1 MPLYAI
7 LHSDIEG
14 LHEKSCTLVH
24 AGSPVEIAQ
33 HMLAHP
39 KQWQALLYQLYPD
52 DGDSRSLWQRI
63 QADKLTPET
72 LLALIDQTYCD
83 EPAEMMRIQPVQV
96 QSLDHVQVETRW
108 ISPDT
113 QDYLD
118 CVSGSHPVL
127 EVQPPSSST
136 IGELMT
142 AYTQLRR
149 RKGRELSAQLN
160 QMRQQVIAEFDSIRQ
175 QELEFTALQ
184 ETLLDQLRTHFA
196 FDARSILSTPE
207 FERFVRSMLMAG
219 AEEVGAT
226 PPLQVAQNPVEW
238 VLKTLPHPLQLQN
251 IQTTRPFKEHEITE
265 FFVAMQVSL
274 GDWFQFLSIPVGG
287 SKDGL
292 LVSYQSLYTTQQWI
306 EVSYQ
311 LQKNLAQ
318 LPIAPDLQLGLAQE
332 LVCLL
337 TYIGELFNVV
347 GIVDRLGNLR
357 I

>member
-24 AGSPVEIAQ
+24 AGSPIEIAQ

-39 KQWQALLYQLYPD
+39 KHWQALLYQLYPD
-52 DGDSRSLWQRI
+52 DRDSRSLWQRI

-83 EPAEMMRIQPVQV
+83 EPAEMMRIQPVQI

-136 IGELMT
+136 IGELMA
-142 AYTQLRR
+142 AYTRLRR
-149 RKGRELSAQLN
+149 CKGRELSAQLS
-160 QMRQQVIAEFDSIRQ
+160 QMRQQVVTEFAAIRQ
-175 QELEFTALQ
+175 REMEFTTLQ
-184 ETLLDQLRTHFA
+184 ESLLDQLRTHFA
-196 FDARSILSTPE
+196 FDARSLLTTTD
-207 FERFVRSMLMAG
+207 FERFVHSMLVAG
-219 AEEVGAT
+219 LEESGVT
-226 PPLQVAQNPVEW
+226 PPLQVAQDPADW
-238 VLKTLPHPLQLQN
+238 TLKTLPHPLQLQN
-251 IQTTRPFKEHEITE
+251 IQTIRPSKEPEITE
-265 FFVAMQVSL
+265 FFVEMQVSL
-274 GDWFQFLSIPVGG
+274 GDWSQFLYVPVGG

-292 LVSYQSLYTTQQWI
+292 SVSYQPLYTTQQWI

-318 LPIAPDLQLGLAQE
+318 LSIAPNLQLGLAQE

-337 TYIGELFNVV
+337 TYIGELFNVA
-347 GIVDRLGNLR
+347 GIVDRLDNLR
-357 I
+357 V

>member
-72 LLALIDQTYCD
+72 LLALINQTCCD
-83 EPAEMMRIQPVQV
+83 EPAEMVRIQPVQV
-96 QSLDHVQVETRW
+96 QSLNQVKVETRW
-108 ISPDT
+108 IGSDAS
-113 QDYLD
+113 DYLD
-118 CVSGSHPVL
+118 SMSGDPPVSSAQTL
-127 EVQPPSSST
+127 SSST
-136 IGELMT
+136 IEELL
-142 AYTQLRR
+142 AIYTQLRR

-175 QELEFTALQ
+175 RELEFTALQ
-184 ETLLDQLRTHFA
+184 ETLLDQLQTHFA
-196 FDARSILSTPE
+196 FDARSLLTTID
-207 FERFVRSMLMAG
+207 FERFVHSMLVAG
-219 AEEVGAT
+219 LEKSGVT
-226 PPLQVAQNPVEW
+226 PPLQVAQSPADW

-251 IQTTRPFKEHEITE
+251 IQIIRPSKEPEITE
-265 FFVAMQVSL
+265 FFVEMQVSL
-274 GDWFQFLSIPVGG
+274 GDWSQFLSVPVGG

-292 LVSYQSLYTTQQWI
+292 SVSYQPLYTTQQWI

-311 LQKNLAQ
+311 IQKNLVK

-337 TYIGELFNVV
+337 TYIGELFNIT
-347 GIVDRLGNLR
+347 GIVDRLGSLQ